1 LPVRIEYKSS
11 VFKDLKKIGMPE
23 ATRIMDKLEKDLGKD
38 PDKGEPLKGKFK
50 GMFKLKV
57 GDYRV
62 IYTKAKDSVLILRI
76 GHRKH
81 VYR

>member
-1 LPVRIEYKSS
+1 MLATIEYKSS
-11 VFKDLKKIGMPE
+11 VFRDLKKIGMPE
-23 ATRIMDKLEKDLGKD
+23 ATRIMNKLEKDLRKN

-62 IYTKAKDSVLILRI
+62 IYAKIKESVLILRI

>member
-1 LPVRIEYKSS
+1 
-11 VFKDLKKIGMPE
+11 MPE
-23 ATRIMDKLEKDLGKD
+23 ATRIMDKLEKDLGKN

-62 IYTKAKDSVLILRI
+62 IYIKAKDSVLILRI

-81 VYR
+81 VYL

>member
-1 LPVRIEYKSS
+1 
-11 VFKDLKKIGMPE
+11 MPE
-23 ATRIMDKLEKDLGKD
+23 AARIMDKLENDLGKN
-38 PDKGEPLKGKFK
+38 PDKGESMKGKFK

-57 GDYRV
+57 GNYRV
-62 IYTKAKDSVLILRI
+62 LYAKTKDCVLILRI

>member
-1 LPVRIEYKSS
+1 MPVRIEYKSS

>member
-1 LPVRIEYKSS
+1 
-11 VFKDLKKIGMPE
+11 MPE
-23 ATRIMDKLEKDLGKD
+23 ATRIMDKLEKDLGKN

-62 IYTKAKDSVLILRI
+62 IYMKAKDSVLILRI